1 MRDQVDDMRATLRDL
16 GQRIGIAGELLA
28 FLWHRRL
35 WWLVPLVSVML
46 LLGLLLAFASAT
58 GVGPAIYTLF

>member
-1 MRDQVDDMRATLRDL
+1 MRAAFRDL

-28 FLWHRRL
+28 FLWRRKL
-35 WWLVPLVSVML
+35 WWLTPLVTVLL